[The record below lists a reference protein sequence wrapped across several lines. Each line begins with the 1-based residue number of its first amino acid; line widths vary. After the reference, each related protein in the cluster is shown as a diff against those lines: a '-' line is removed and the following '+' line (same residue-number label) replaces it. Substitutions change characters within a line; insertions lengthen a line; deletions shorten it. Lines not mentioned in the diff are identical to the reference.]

1 MATTTGHGHPTGYQ
15 RGCEA
20 CQRASREDK
29 RALRARNR
37 GFDPEPELEPEPP
50 ALTVVE
56 PVEPDHSPAAPA
68 ERVFGRVEAAVQAD
82 LDGLGISVGSNALAA
97 AALQMGRI
105 LDDRRL
111 VTTQPSAARQLE
123 RFMTVLRRE
132 ATPKRGRL
140 AAVQKM
146 TSRPDAAG

>member
-1 MATTTGHGHPTGYQ
+1 MARTAGHGHAPGYH

-20 CQRASREDK
+20 CQRNSRDDK
-29 RALRARNR
+29 RALRARQR
-37 GFDPEPELEPEPP
+37 GIEPEPEPP

-56 PVEPDHSPAAPA
+56 PGEPDQAPA
-68 ERVFGRVEAAVQAD
+68 PLERQPGRVEAAVQAD

-123 RFMTVLRRE
+123 RFMAVLRRE

-140 AAVQKM
+140 AVVQEM
-146 TSRPDAAG
+146 STRA